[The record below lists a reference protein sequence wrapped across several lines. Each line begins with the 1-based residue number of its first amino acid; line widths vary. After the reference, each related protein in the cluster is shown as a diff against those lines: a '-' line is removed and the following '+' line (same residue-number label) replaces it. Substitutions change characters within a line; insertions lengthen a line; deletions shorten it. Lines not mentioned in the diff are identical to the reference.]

1 MILAGD
7 PLPTFTTS
15 YNGFKYQDNQASVI
29 SSSPSAYLVSPQ
41 YKGKAGTYTITVSGS
56 VAQIQTPP
64 NYTISTPYL
73 TGTLYVDPKDANT
86 KNIVP
91 SLDCV
96 TPLVN
101 DPDGFKYTANF
112 SWSNPNSSTVAVSQ
126 DSSKIIGSAG
136 AVWDVNNMPP
146 TVFPPG
152 TGKYKLRFNGL
163 KISWSVTSFNGS
175 QGHSTS
181 SSSDASS
188 TSTGKCPRQTTQRL
202 SDVQEATTVVK
213 AGVYPNPAHN
223 KATLYLGTDEVSL
236 KDIRIID
243 LDGRV
248 FPVNLRNS
256 STQTVEL
263 DLTSLQRG
271 MYFIRVDI
279 KGQTKLFKIEKF

>member
-1 MILAGD
+1 MNNYDITY
-7 PLPTFTTS
+7 LP
-15 YNGFKYQDNQASVI
+15 
-29 SSSPSAYLVSPQ
+29 
-41 YKGKAGTYTITVSGS
+41 GTV
-56 VAQIQTPP
+56 
-64 NYTISTPYL
+64 
-73 TGTLYVDPKDANT
+73 YVDPKDNNT

-101 DPDGFKYTANF
+101 DPDGFTYMANF
-112 SWSNPNSSTVAVSQ
+112 SWSNPNSVTVSVPQ
-126 DSSKIIGSAG
+126 TDSKITGSTG
-136 AVWDVNNMPP
+136 AVWDLNNLPP
-146 TVFPPG
+146 NVFPPG
-152 TGKYKLRFNGL
+152 TGKYKLRFNGI
-163 KISWSVTSFNGS
+163 KITWSVISFNGA
-175 QGHSTS
+175 QGHSSS

-188 TSTGKCPRQTTQRL
+188 TSTGKCPKLITQRV
-202 SDVQEATTVVK
+202 SDVQESTTLVK

-223 KATLYLGTDEVSL
+223 KATLFLGTDEVSL

-248 FPVNLRNS
+248 FPVSLRNS

-271 MYFIRVDI
+271 MYFIKVDI